1 MASAPPVSV
10 EAQERDRDE
19 QAKLYSQDR
28 MVKTQDYRAK
38 AVEDARKAY
47 VREPELAKNAF
58 HLADALADLEKDES
72 EDEAIQLLES
82 LYERNQDFSYK
93 ERAGLL
99 RIKQVKRKR
108 RAAKKLLKA
117 EPASPEA
124 QASVKE
130 LNEALHHLE
139 LSHYRLCV
147 ENRPTDLA
155 AKYEYA
161 QRLADDEQYNE
172 AIPLFQEAQRD
183 PRRKISALGKIGY
196 CFFMKGWY
204 ADAIDVFTQAIE
216 AYEIKDNATAKE
228 LRYNLA
234 RAHEEQKDTET
245 ALELYR
251 KIAQLDFGY
260 KDVCERV
267 DRLRAAS
274 QQREPEPPET
284 GQ

>member
-1 MASAPPVSV
+1 M
-10 EAQERDRDE
+10 
-19 QAKLYSQDR
+19 
-28 MVKTQDYRAK
+28 
-38 AVEDARKAY
+38 
-47 VREPELAKNAF
+47 
-58 HLADALADLEKDES
+58 
-72 EDEAIQLLES
+72 
-82 LYERNQDFSYK
+82 
-93 ERAGLL
+93 
-99 RIKQVKRKR
+99 
-108 RAAKKLLKA
+108 
-117 EPASPEA
+117 
-124 QASVKE
+124 
-130 LNEALHHLE
+130 
-139 LSHYRLCV
+139 
-147 ENRPTDLA
+147 
-155 AKYEYA
+155 
-161 QRLADDEQYNE
+161 
-172 AIPLFQEAQRD
+172 
-183 PRRKISALGKIGY
+183 GKIGY
-196 CFFMKGWY
+196 CFFMKAWY